1 VCPLRRSEG
10 GVFFTEIQRFSWNR
24 IVGVNPLPRGAS
36 VGEFR
41 KNLSPS
47 KREFDEIYE
56 ISFQGGWIYEDLEP
70 RTCEAPKSRTCED
83 LESRTCEASKSQI
96 CEDLE
101 SWTWEAPKSRTG
113 EDLESW
119 TCEALKSRVCEN
131 TESWICEIRESTE
144 VQIRELRRVKISM
157 NERLMNQ

>member
-1 VCPLRRSEG
+1 VKIFYSESSLFIGARGAVSRTHLDSAVARFPEDVCPLRRSGG

-56 ISFQGGWIYEDLEP
+56 ISFQGG
-70 RTCEAPKSRTCED
+70 
-83 LESRTCEASKSQI
+83 
-96 CEDLE
+96 
-101 SWTWEAPKSRTG
+101 
-113 EDLESW
+113 
-119 TCEALKSRVCEN
+119 
-131 TESWICEIRESTE
+131 
-144 VQIRELRRVKISM
+144 
-157 NERLMNQ
+157 